1 MVDGV
6 ERSISG
12 LTESTTCAQIIYAL
26 AHATGQK
33 GRFVLVEKYRDA
45 ERSLAPT
52 DRPLEML
59 EKWDDHSR
67 YVSFVLKHLDTPVA
81 CQTGTGSMN
90 MNANSTLTSHYAC
103 SRDFQNEE
111 NIPTSA
117 SFQPE
122 RSSSPIAKAIPH
134 QFDVGSE
141 QYSMYNRPSSSVSLF
156 RLPAASSSTSIR
168 SAAPLLTKQPC
179 CSDAKVYGQ
188 QSVSSAS
195 LPGFHSA
202 SLRQRPPPPAYHEVI
217 EQRYNSLTRG
227 SSVTIPRAR
236 TTRQSNTEGQHD
248 YADLTSNPGTV
259 HAANSA
265 EAPGGVLYNV
275 TLSRSDLE
283 RLVENQRRIIDQQ
296 KTYLAQLDVSI
307 DDDEQ
312 RELIQLER
320 QQANLRMVLDPLRAS
335 DWPGSLQTERTTLQK
350 IRDAIADLQRKMEG
364 NAIKLSE
371 QSKLEIMLTEQIAA
385 VERELAELEGSST
398 EEKGPQLHEL
408 LIS

>member
-52 DRPLEML
+52 ERPLEML
-59 EKWDDHSR
+59 EKWDEHSR
-67 YVSFVLKHLDTPVA
+67 YVTFVLKHLDTPV
-81 CQTGTGSMN
+81 TSGTGGGSMSIN
-90 MNANSTLTSHYAC
+90 TNSALPSHYAC
-103 SRDFQNEE
+103 SRDFQSEE
-111 NIPTSA
+111 EIPTSA
-117 SFQPE
+117 SFLPE
-122 RSSSPIAKAIPH
+122 RSSSPIAKAVPH
-134 QFDVGSE
+134 QFIVGSE
-141 QYSMYNRPSSSVSLF
+141 QYSMYNPPSSIMPLF
-156 RLPAASSSTSIR
+156 RLPAASSSTPVR
-168 SAAPLLTKQPC
+168 CAASLLTKQPC
-179 CSDAKVYGQ
+179 CSDTKVYGQ
-188 QSVSSAS
+188 QSLSSAS
-195 LPGFHSA
+195 LPGFYSA

-227 SSVTIPRAR
+227 SSVTVPRSR
-236 TTRQSNTEGQHD
+236 TTRQPNTEGQYD
-248 YADLTSNPGTV
+248 SADPPSEQRTV
-259 HAANSA
+259 HAQNST
-265 EAPGGVLYNV
+265 EATGGVLYNV

-283 RLVENQRRIIDQQ
+283 RLIENQRRIIDQQ

-320 QQANLRMVLDPLRAS
+320 QQTNLRMVLDPLRAS
-335 DWPGSLQTERTTLQK
+335 DWPGSLQTERTALQK

-371 QSKLEIMLTEQIAA
+371 QSELEAKLTEQIAA
-385 VERELAELEGSST
+385 VEQELAELEGSST
-398 EEKGPQLHEL
+398 EEKNAQLHEL